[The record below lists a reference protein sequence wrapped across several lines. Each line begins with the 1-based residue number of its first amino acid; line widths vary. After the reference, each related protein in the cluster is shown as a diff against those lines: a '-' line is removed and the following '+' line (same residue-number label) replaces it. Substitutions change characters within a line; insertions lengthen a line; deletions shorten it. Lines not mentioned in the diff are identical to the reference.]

1 MMVANTYAMQEDA
14 NSRSTRCSLQNGVTR
29 GAICDQTCDNVSK
42 TWIKGNEL
50 FHCESF
56 KDAISAYDKAYETW
70 PWVRPLRKCSRFAS
84 SPSSDGS
91 SKKNVRVLQQMS
103 KWFFQLY

>member
-1 MMVANTYAMQEDA
+1 MQEDT
-14 NSRSTRCSLQNGVTR
+14 NKRSCCGLQNGVTR
-29 GAICDQTCDNVSK
+29 GPICAQICDNVSK

-56 KDAISAYDKAYETW
+56 RDAIAAYDKTDETW
-70 PWVRPLRKCSRFAS
+70 PWVRTLRKRSRTAPS
-84 SPSSDGS
+84 HSSDGS
-91 SKKNVRVLQQMS
+91 SKKNAPILQLMI

>member
-1 MMVANTYAMQEDA
+1 MQAMQEDA
-14 NSRSTRCSLQNGVTR
+14 NKLSTSCSLQNGITR
-29 GAICDQTCDNVSK
+29 GSICDQTCDNVSK

-56 KDAISAYDKAYETW
+56 KEAMAAYDKTDETW
-70 PWVRPLRKCSRFAS
+70 PWVRPLRKCSRS
-84 SPSSDGS
+84 TPSHSSDGS
-91 SKKNVRVLQQMS
+91 SKKNAPILQLMI